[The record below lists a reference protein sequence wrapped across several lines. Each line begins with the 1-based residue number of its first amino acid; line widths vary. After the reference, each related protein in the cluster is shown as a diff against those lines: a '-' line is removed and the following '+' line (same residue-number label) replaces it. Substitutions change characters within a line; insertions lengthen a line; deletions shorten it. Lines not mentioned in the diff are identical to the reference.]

1 MSKNVGRVC
10 RAEGVPVK
18 IAVCVEHVPD
28 TWADKGRRSG
38 NSGVVRDLFTVVP
51 QLTNATAK
59 RAD

>member
-1 MSKNVGRVC
+1 
-10 RAEGVPVK
+10 VK